1 MVFLRLVT
9 CLSIFFSSVSYSF
22 LAAAQPQQAVQP
34 QGAPEPLVVVLEQW
48 LLTNLGER
56 AVTFF
61 ENRIDDAF
69 SHTTIRPGSLLT
81 KPLVSLPFA
90 TIIND
95 EEILDDLTQV
105 GQQAGQGAQSFQQ
118 RYIVGSRLRFDIDGC
133 DLLTLSLYAAHYY
146 LDRLFISYTY
156 NRAIKSCIQSMRDQR
171 EQVVTA
177 VKRLVQVSDPSD
189 LSREYSRFLV
199 TLRKVVL
206 KDQNL
211 LDITSPDIMKMLIY
225 IAAVE
230 GVIAIQSST
239 HSFSQRNITSEIMAY
254 LTYSTLLA
262 GKDIVK
268 SIMKSYG
275 DPSHQSSDPVH
286 LNFDV
291 HINLRH
297 LFGLVTL
304 TNILP
309 IPNQIFLEES
319 SESFGDFLRGLTGTS
334 YPLLSSYQMHLVRR
348 VLSLFVY
355 MINLNNQIAEN
366 FVTTIDAHKI
376 EFFTIY
382 DALVSPDAAV
392 AAKAEKDLQLFITRY
407 LSPDLE
413 QQMITKNNVM
423 FVTTLSLISMQNIP
437 ITCKVVSMLFNY
449 LGF

>member
-1 MVFLRLVT
+1 MFFLRLVT
-9 CLSIFFSSVSYSF
+9 CLLIFFSGVSYGF
-22 LAAAQPQQAVQP
+22 LAAAQPQQAAHEQR
-34 QGAPEPLVVVLEQW
+34 ASEPLVVALEQW
-48 LLTNLGER
+48 LLTNLGEKTL
-56 AVTFF
+56 TFF
-61 ENRIDDAF
+61 EHRIDDAF
-69 SHTTIRPGSLLT
+69 SHTTVRPGSLLT
-81 KPLVSLPFA
+81 KPLLSLPLINF
-90 TIIND
+90 IND
-95 EEILDDLTQV
+95 EEILDDLSLLTQ
-105 GQQAGQGAQSFQQ
+105 QTGQGTQSFQQ
-118 RYIVGSRLRFDIDGC
+118 RYIVGSKLRFDIDGC
-133 DLLTLSLYAAHYY
+133 DLLTLGLYAAHYY
-146 LDRLFISYTY
+146 LDRSFIAYTY

-171 EQVVTA
+171 EQVVAA

-199 TLRKVVL
+199 TLRTVVL
-206 KDQNL
+206 KDQTL

-262 GKDIVK
+262 GKDVVK
-268 SIMKSYG
+268 SIIKSYS
-275 DPSHQSSDPVH
+275 DPNYQNGDPVH

-319 SESFGDFLRGLTGTS
+319 NESLADFLRGVTGTS

-348 VLSLFVY
+348 VLSLFAY
-355 MINLNNQIAEN
+355 MVNLNNQIAET
-366 FVTTIDAHKI
+366 FVSTIDAHKI

-382 DALVSPDAAV
+382 DALVSHDLAV
-392 AAKAEKDLQLFITRY
+392 AAQAEKDLQIFIARY

-413 QQMITKNNVM
+413 QQMVTKNNVM
-423 FVTTLSLISMQNIP
+423 FVTTLSLLSIQNIP
-437 ITCKVVSMLFNY
+437 FTCKVVSMLFNY